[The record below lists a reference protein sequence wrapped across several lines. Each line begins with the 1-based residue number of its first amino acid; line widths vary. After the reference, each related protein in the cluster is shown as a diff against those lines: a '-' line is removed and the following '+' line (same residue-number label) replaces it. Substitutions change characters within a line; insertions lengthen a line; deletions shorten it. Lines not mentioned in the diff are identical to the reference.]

1 MQSFSIEV
9 PGDFSSSIFL
19 IVQTLLTEKSSL
31 VIKSVC
37 INKNRIGA
45 YYILKAMGAK
55 IKFFRKRKYF
65 NEEVADIYVKSSK
78 LKGITVN
85 NKKFIITAIDDLLA
99 VWICCVFAKGKSHFS
114 GASLLELQLKESKRI
129 TSMSENLKLFGI
141 KTHTTKS
148 SITINGS
155 KSDIKINKFVKI
167 PRVLDHRVLLS
178 MYVLAT
184 ISGSKVLI
192 NGFETVASS
201 FPNWLKL
208 QKQKLRSKYEI
219 KQNS

>member
-9 PGDFSSSIFL
+9 PGDFSSAIFL

-45 YYILKAMGAK
+45 YYILKDMGAK

-78 LKGITVN
+78 LKGIKVN
-85 NKKFIITAIDDLLA
+85 NKKFIITTIDDLLA
-99 VWICCVFAKGKSHFS
+99 VWICCVFARGKSHFS
-114 GASLLELQLKESKRI
+114 GNSLLELQLKESKRI
-129 TSMSENLKLFGI
+129 TTMSKNLRRFGI
-141 KTHTTKS
+141 KIHTTKS
-148 SITINGS
+148 SITIYGS
-155 KSDIKINKFVKI
+155 KSNIKINKFIKI

-184 ISGSKVLI
+184 VSESKVLI
-192 NGFETVASS
+192 NGFEAVASS

-208 QKQKLRSKYEI
+208 QKQKFKAKYEI
-219 KQNS
+219 K